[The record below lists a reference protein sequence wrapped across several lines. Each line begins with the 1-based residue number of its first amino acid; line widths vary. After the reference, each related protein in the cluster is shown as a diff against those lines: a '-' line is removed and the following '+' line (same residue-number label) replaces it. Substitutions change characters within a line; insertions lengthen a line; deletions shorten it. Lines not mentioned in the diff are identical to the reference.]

1 MPAAKS
7 CPASAG
13 RGLKIKDLTPVS
25 SRVADNNLHVL
36 VSVGPASGAQAEEVD
51 ERVYR
56 GVLARRG
63 SISAEHGI
71 GLDKRHA
78 MHAAKPPAVLAL
90 MRQLKAMLDPQGLL
104 NPGKVV

>member
-25 SRVADNNLHVL
+25 L
-36 VSVGPASGAQAEEVD
+36 
-51 ERVYR
+51 